1 MKDNLFVIKLNTH
14 KPPEFK
20 EVRSKEWILYGS
32 SGEWKNRYPDYLL
45 DLYNSSA
52 KHHAIV
58 NGKVDYIFG
67 NGFMLNEGG
76 LDTEGIAKAN
86 DFLRHPNSEESLND
100 IAAKCIADLE
110 IYNGFALEIIY
121 NQTNRKI
128 AAIHH
133 AEFKQYRKAKDAD
146 AYFFSED
153 WKKYNPE
160 TELIHAFDH
169 NNPGGKQLLYV
180 RGYHPQSQAYP
191 LPNYLGCIPY
201 IEVDKEIANYQLN
214 AIKNNFQAGKM
225 INFFNGQPPEEE
237 QESIEGKLNKKFTGT
252 DNANSFILNF
262 NDSKEQGAE
271 VINLD
276 GNDFADRYQILE
288 KTTQQ
293 NIFTGH
299 RITDGA
305 LFGVKEEGI
314 FNTRQQLRDSYELFK
329 NTYVNN
335 RQMLVERVFNGLMEV
350 QGFVD
355 RLEIRDVEPLGVEFS
370 EQTKVSVMTTEE
382 IREEIG
388 LSVEEKEDVGEDSK
402 TKDAQA
408 ALKGSVGG
416 VSGIIT
422 LLQNV
427 STGVVNIESAIAVL
441 VELYGFSPD
450 VARATV
456 TGEVIPENVAQEMR
470 DTIEAEGDMFSIC
483 EAFASCGE
491 NVNSSSIIYTRP
503 VRFETQQDADHS
515 EDTLKRFGFGSEAFD
530 LAVLDQLKKDP
541 SLSWAAIAEVMK
553 ATVDEILESV
563 RNLAALDYLKV
574 GVATVIDSTQ
584 KVSEITTRGNRAL
597 ETAEP
602 LDVALKIRYRYI
614 KSGEAAGASI
624 IETTR
629 DFCRNLVNLSNSGKT
644 WSNAEIQQIG
654 MSEGRNVWQRKGG
667 FWTRKGGQ
675 VTTPYCRHVWEQL
688 VVKA

>member
-153 WKKYNPE
+153 WKKYSPE

-350 QGFVD
+350 QGFVE

-388 LSVEEKEDVGEDSK
+388 LEPL
-402 TKDAQA
+402 A
-408 ALKGSVGG
+408 
-416 VSGIIT
+416 
-422 LLQNV
+422 
-427 STGVVNIESAIAVL
+427 
-441 VELYGFSPD
+441 
-450 VARATV
+450 
-456 TGEVIPENVAQEMR
+456 
-470 DTIEAEGDMFSIC
+470 EAEKMQKVDAEMEAETRVC

-584 KVSEITTRGNRAL
+584 KVSEITTRGSRAL

-654 MSEGRNVWQRKGG
+654 LSEGRNVWQRKGG

>member
-1 MKDNLFVIKLNTH
+1 
-14 KPPEFK
+14 
-20 EVRSKEWILYGS
+20 
-32 SGEWKNRYPDYLL
+32 
-45 DLYNSSA
+45 
-52 KHHAIV
+52 
-58 NGKVDYIFG
+58 
-67 NGFMLNEGG
+67 
-76 LDTEGIAKAN
+76 
-86 DFLRHPNSEESLND
+86 
-100 IAAKCIADLE
+100 
-110 IYNGFALEIIY
+110 
-121 NQTNRKI
+121 
-128 AAIHH
+128 
-133 AEFKQYRKAKDAD
+133 
-146 AYFFSED
+146 
-153 WKKYNPE
+153 
-160 TELIHAFDH
+160 
-169 NNPGGKQLLYV
+169 
-180 RGYHPQSQAYP
+180 
-191 LPNYLGCIPY
+191 
-201 IEVDKEIANYQLN
+201 
-214 AIKNNFQAGKM
+214 
-225 INFFNGQPPEEE
+225 
-237 QESIEGKLNKKFTGT
+237 
-252 DNANSFILNF
+252 
-262 NDSKEQGAE
+262 
-271 VINLD
+271 
-276 GNDFADRYQILE
+276 
-288 KTTQQ
+288 
-293 NIFTGH
+293 
-299 RITDGA
+299 
-305 LFGVKEEGI
+305 
-314 FNTRQQLRDSYELFK
+314 
-329 NTYVNN
+329 
-335 RQMLVERVFNGLMEV
+335 MLVERVFNGLMEV
-350 QGFVD
+350 QGFVE

-388 LSVEEKEDVGEDSK
+388 LEPL
-402 TKDAQA
+402 A
-408 ALKGSVGG
+408 
-416 VSGIIT
+416 
-422 LLQNV
+422 
-427 STGVVNIESAIAVL
+427 
-441 VELYGFSPD
+441 
-450 VARATV
+450 
-456 TGEVIPENVAQEMR
+456 
-470 DTIEAEGDMFSIC
+470 EAEKMQKVDAEMEAETRVC

>member
-350 QGFVD
+350 QGFVE

-388 LSVEEKEDVGEDSK
+388 LEPL
-402 TKDAQA
+402 A
-408 ALKGSVGG
+408 
-416 VSGIIT
+416 
-422 LLQNV
+422 
-427 STGVVNIESAIAVL
+427 
-441 VELYGFSPD
+441 
-450 VARATV
+450 
-456 TGEVIPENVAQEMR
+456 
-470 DTIEAEGDMFSIC
+470 EAEKMQKVDAEMEAETRVC

-584 KVSEITTRGNRAL
+584 KVSEITTRGSRAL

-654 MSEGRNVWQRKGG
+654 LSEGRNVWQRKGG

>member
-388 LSVEEKEDVGEDSK
+388 LEPL
-402 TKDAQA
+402 A
-408 ALKGSVGG
+408 
-416 VSGIIT
+416 
-422 LLQNV
+422 
-427 STGVVNIESAIAVL
+427 
-441 VELYGFSPD
+441 
-450 VARATV
+450 
-456 TGEVIPENVAQEMR
+456 
-470 DTIEAEGDMFSIC
+470 EAEKMQKVDAEMEAETRVC

-553 ATVDEILESV
+553 VTVDEILESV

>member
-153 WKKYNPE
+153 WKKHSPE

-350 QGFVD
+350 QGFVE

-388 LSVEEKEDVGEDSK
+388 LEPL
-402 TKDAQA
+402 A
-408 ALKGSVGG
+408 
-416 VSGIIT
+416 
-422 LLQNV
+422 
-427 STGVVNIESAIAVL
+427 
-441 VELYGFSPD
+441 
-450 VARATV
+450 
-456 TGEVIPENVAQEMR
+456 
-470 DTIEAEGDMFSIC
+470 EAEKMQKVDAEMESETRVC

-584 KVSEITTRGNRAL
+584 KVSEITTRGSRAL

-654 MSEGRNVWQRKGG
+654 LSEGRNVWQRKGG

>member
-153 WKKYNPE
+153 WKKHSPE

-388 LSVEEKEDVGEDSK
+388 LEPL
-402 TKDAQA
+402 A
-408 ALKGSVGG
+408 
-416 VSGIIT
+416 
-422 LLQNV
+422 
-427 STGVVNIESAIAVL
+427 
-441 VELYGFSPD
+441 
-450 VARATV
+450 
-456 TGEVIPENVAQEMR
+456 
-470 DTIEAEGDMFSIC
+470 EAEKMQKVDAEMEAETRVC